1 MSIVRMKRL
10 RLIGFSEQK
19 DQLLQDLLHL
29 GCVEITEPGDKAA
42 DPDWTQLVHRDSSS
56 FAERKAE
63 AAALSSAMTTLKKYA
78 PKKKGLFRKR
88 VALSSTDF
96 FDDSV
101 KAQAMD
107 IANTVND
114 CTREISRIY
123 SAENKL
129 NASLSSLLPW
139 ADLPLP
145 LEQQSTAQ
153 TELVLGT
160 APPGTNLSVLEDA
173 MSKVTDLAQLT
184 QISGDAEQNYY
195 LLIVHKSVHD
205 EVISALRPLSFGV
218 VRFKGLTGTA
228 QENIDRLR
236 KEKDALESQ
245 RKEQEECIAA
255 NGGHMAL
262 LERTSDRVN
271 QELNREAV
279 SERFLT
285 DGRIFFAEG
294 WLPADRVEDLTI
306 LLNNYVCAWESADP
320 AEGETPP
327 TLLKNPKWME
337 CINMVTEMYSLPAYD
352 GIDPNPLYF
361 FWYVFFFGFMF
372 ADVAYGLIILTICIL
387 VTKFVKP
394 KKTLGRMF
402 QLGIWLGASTAI
414 CGIFMG
420 GFFGNALEVIYQ
432 TFIPGGLAVMPAWM
446 VKFCSGIVVNPI
458 SDPMSALVLSIA
470 IGCVHLIMGQ
480 CIHIYMGFRDGVKAG
495 LDSMLD
501 VVPWWVLFAGIG
513 VFAVKGTAI
522 GLLIGVLTLI
532 ATQGRHAK
540 GFGRKLFGGIKSLYD
555 VTSWLSDVLS
565 YARLMALML
574 ATSVIAQVFNTI
586 GALPGSIIAFV
597 LVFVVGH
604 GFNIGINLI
613 GTYVHAARL
622 QYLEYFSKFYKE
634 GGIPFRPLQY
644 DTKYVDIK
652 SEEDN

>member
-1 MSIVRMKRL
+1 MKRL

-29 GCVEITEPGDKAA
+29 GCVEITEPGAKAS

-56 FAERKAE
+56 FSQRKAE
-63 AAALSSAMTTLKKYA
+63 DAALHSAMDTLKKYA

-88 VALSSTDF
+88 VELSSSDF
-96 FDDSV
+96 FDDAI
-101 KAQAMD
+101 KAQALD
-107 IANTVND
+107 IAKTVND

-129 NASLSSLLPW
+129 NANLASLVPW

-153 TELVLGT
+153 TELILGT
-160 APPGTNLSVLEDA
+160 GPAGTPLSVLEDA
-173 MSKVTDLAQLT
+173 LNQATDLAQLT
-184 QISGDAEQNYY
+184 CISSDAEQNYY
-195 LLIVHKSVHD
+195 LLIVHKSASD
-205 EVISALRPLSFGV
+205 EAIAALRPHSFGV

-228 QENIDRLR
+228 QENIDQLR
-236 KEKDALESQ
+236 KEKEELE
-245 RKEQEECIAA
+245 RCREEQQNTIAE
-255 NGGHMAL
+255 NGQHMAL
-262 LERTSDRVN
+262 LERTSDRVV

-279 SERFLT
+279 AERFLT
-285 DGRIFFAEG
+285 DGCVFFAEG
-294 WLPADRVEDLTI
+294 WVPAERVEDLTI
-306 LLNNYVCAWESADP
+306 LLKNYVCAWESADP

-327 TLLKNPKWME
+327 TQLKNPKWMD

-387 VTKFVKP
+387 VVKFVKP
-394 KKTLGRMF
+394 KKTMGRMF

-414 CGIFMG
+414 CGIFLG

-432 TFIPGGLAVMPAWM
+432 TFIPGGLAAMPAWM
-446 VKFCSGIVVNPI
+446 VTFCSGIVVSPVN
-458 SDPMSALVLSIA
+458 DPMTALILSIA

-513 VFAVKGTAI
+513 IFAVKGTAI
-522 GLLIGVLTLI
+522 GLLAGVIALV

-540 GFGRKLFGGIKSLYD
+540 GFGMKLFGGLKSLYD
-555 VTSWLSDVLS
+555 VTGWLSDVLS

-586 GALPGSIIAFV
+586 GALPGSIIAF
-597 LVFVVGH
+597 LAVFIIGH

>member
-1 MSIVRMKRL
+1 MKRL

-540 GFGRKLFGGIKSLYD
+540 GFGKKLFGGIKSLYD

>member
-1 MSIVRMKRL
+1 MKRL

>member
-1 MSIVRMKRL
+1 MKRL

-29 GCVEITEPGDKAA
+29 GCVEITEPGAKTS
-42 DPDWTQLVHRDSSS
+42 DPNWTQLVHRDSSS
-56 FAERKAE
+56 FTQRKAE
-63 AAALSSAMTTLKKYA
+63 DAALHSAMDTLKKYA

-88 VALSSTDF
+88 IELSSSDF
-96 FDDSV
+96 FDDAI
-101 KAQAMD
+101 KAQALD
-107 IANTVND
+107 IAKTVND

-129 NASLSSLLPW
+129 NANLASLLPW
-139 ADLPLP
+139 AELSIP

-160 APPGTNLSVLEDA
+160 GPSGTPLAVLEEA
-173 MSKVTDLAQLT
+173 LNQATDLAELT
-184 QISGDAEQNYY
+184 PISSDAEQNYY
-195 LLIVHKSVHD
+195 LLIVHKSAYD
-205 EVISALRPLSFGV
+205 DAIAALRPHSFGV

-236 KEKDALESQ
+236 KEKEDLERS
-245 RKEQEECIAA
+245 REQQQDIIAH
-255 NGGHMAL
+255 NGENMAL
-262 LERTSDRVN
+262 LERTSDRVA

-279 SERFLT
+279 AERFLT
-285 DGRIFFAEG
+285 DGCVFFAEG
-294 WLPADRVEDLTI
+294 WVPAERVEDLTI
-306 LLNNYVCAWESADP
+306 LLKNYVCAWESADP

-327 TLLKNPKWME
+327 TQLKNPKWME

-387 VTKFVKP
+387 VVKFVKP
-394 KKTLGRMF
+394 KKTMGRMF

-432 TFIPGGLAVMPAWM
+432 TFVPGGLAAMPAWM
-446 VKFCSGIVVNPI
+446 VTFCSGIVVSPVN
-458 SDPMSALVLSIA
+458 DPMTALILSIA
-470 IGCVHLIMGQ
+470 IGCVHLITGQ

-513 VFAVKGTAI
+513 IFAVKGTAI
-522 GLLIGVLTLI
+522 GILIGVLTLI

-555 VTSWLSDVLS
+555 VTTWLSDVLS

-586 GALPGSIIAFV
+586 GALPGSIIAFL
-597 LVFVVGH
+597 LVFIIGH

>member
-1 MSIVRMKRL
+1 MKRL

-139 ADLPLP
+139 ADLSLP

-540 GFGRKLFGGIKSLYD
+540 GFGKKLFGGIKSLYD

>member
-1 MSIVRMKRL
+1 MKRL

-19 DQLLQDLLHL
+19 DRLLQDLLHL
-29 GCVEITEPGDKAA
+29 GCVEITEPGDKAS

-56 FAERKAE
+56 FSQRKAE
-63 AAALSSAMTTLKKYA
+63 AAALNSAMTTLKKHA

-88 VALSSTDF
+88 VELSSADF
-96 FDDSV
+96 FDDSI
-101 KAQAMD
+101 KAQALE
-107 IANTVND
+107 IAETVNN

-123 SAENKL
+123 SSENKL
-129 NASLSSLLPW
+129 NASLAALLPW
-139 ADLPLP
+139 ADLSLP
-145 LEQQSTAQ
+145 LEQQSTVQ

-160 APPGTNLSVLEDA
+160 SPAGTDAAALEA
-173 MSKVTDLAQLT
+173 ALRPVTDLAELSC
-184 QISGDAEQNYY
+184 ISGDAEQNYY
-195 LLIVHKSVHD
+195 LLIVHKSAHEAVL
-205 EVISALRPLSFGV
+205 SALRPLSFGV

-236 KEKDALESQ
+236 KELDALEEC
-245 RKEQEECIAA
+245 RTAQEELIAA
-255 NGGHMAL
+255 NGPHMAL
-262 LERTSDRVN
+262 LERTSDRVT

-279 SERFLT
+279 SERFLS

-294 WLPADRVEDLTI
+294 WIPANRVEDLTI
-306 LLNNYVCAWESADP
+306 LLKNYVCAWESADP
-320 AEGETPP
+320 TEEETPP

-337 CINMVTEMYSLPAYD
+337 CINMVTEMYSLPAYN

-372 ADVAYGLIILTICIL
+372 ADVAYGLIILTISIL
-387 VTKFVKP
+387 VTKLVKP
-394 KKTLGRMF
+394 KKTMGRMF

-432 TFIPGGLAVMPAWM
+432 TFVPGGLAAMPAWM
-446 VKFCSGIVVNPI
+446 VKFCSGLLVNPI
-458 SDPMSALVLSIA
+458 SDPMTALILSIA

-480 CIHIYMGFRDGVKAG
+480 CIHIYMGFRGGAKSG
-495 LDSMLD
+495 LDALLD
-501 VVPWWVLFAGIG
+501 VVPWWILFAGIG
-513 VFAVKGTAI
+513 VVAVLGTPL
-522 GLLIGVLTLI
+522 GLIAGVVALV

-586 GALPGSIIAFV
+586 GALPGSIIAFA
-597 LVFVVGH
+597 LVFIIGH
-604 GFNIGINLI
+604 GFNIGVNLI

-622 QYLEYFSKFYKE
+622 QYLEYFSKFYIE
-634 GGIPFRPLQY
+634 GGVPFRPLQY

-652 SEEDN
+652 SEEETTL